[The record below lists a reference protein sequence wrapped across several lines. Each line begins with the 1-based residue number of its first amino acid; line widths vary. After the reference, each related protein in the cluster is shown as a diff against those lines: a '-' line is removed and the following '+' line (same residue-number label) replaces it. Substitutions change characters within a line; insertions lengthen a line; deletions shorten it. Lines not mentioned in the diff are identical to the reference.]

1 MNSVPKST
9 VWPTRIE
16 HPDPAMN
23 SNAAYFMN
31 VAITAA
37 ANVYSTTPN
46 PRVGCVIVK
55 HGQIV
60 GTGLHE
66 KPGHPHAEVNALQMA
81 GEAARG
87 AIAYVSLEPCCHHGK
102 TPPCTEALIS
112 AGVAEV
118 VFGMLDPNPVVGGK
132 GIQSLRGAGIKV
144 SGPLLEDESRALNR
158 GFIKRM
164 TEGLPYVR
172 CKIAMSLD
180 GRTAMASGESQWI
193 TGPAARADVQ
203 RLRAAACAVVTGV
216 NTVLID
222 NPSLNVRPEQWQA
235 HDLSAAQVREIDS
248 RQPLRV
254 IVDSALRTPPQAKI
268 LTLPGDALV
277 LTCSPHGQHRQR
289 FTETGAMLREVTTEQ
304 GGLVDLRAAMQT
316 LAAEFSCNE
325 VLLEAGP
332 TLSGAMIKAG
342 LVDEVIIYIGAM
354 LLGSDAQP
362 LLNLPGLRQM
372 ADRVRLDIIDV
383 RTLDGDCRIT
393 ARVIHH

>member
-9 VWPTRIE
+9 VWPTTIE
-16 HPDPAMN
+16 HPDPEMN
-23 SNAAYFMN
+23 SNAAYFMH

-55 HGQIV
+55 DGQIV
-60 GTGLHE
+60 GTGWHE

-87 AIAYVSLEPCCHHGK
+87 AIVYVSLEPCCHHGK

-118 VFGMLDPNPVVGGK
+118 VFGMLDPNPIVAGK
-132 GIQSLRGAGIKV
+132 GIQALRSAGIKV
-144 SGPLLEDESRALNR
+144 SGPLLEEESRALNR

-172 CKIAMSLD
+172 CKMAMSLD

-235 HDLSAAQVREIDS
+235 HDLSAAQLREIDS

-268 LTLPGDALV
+268 LTLSGDALM
-277 LTCSPHGQHRQR
+277 LTCSPHGQHSQR
-289 FTETGAMLREVTTEQ
+289 FTETGALLREVTTEQ
-304 GGLVDLRAAMQT
+304 GGRVDLRAAMQT

-372 ADRVRLDIIDV
+372 ADRVRLNIIDV

-393 ARVIHH
+393 ARFIHH

>member
-203 RLRAAACAVVTGV
+203 RLRAVACAVVTGV

-235 HDLSAAQVREIDS
+235 HDLSAAQLREIDS